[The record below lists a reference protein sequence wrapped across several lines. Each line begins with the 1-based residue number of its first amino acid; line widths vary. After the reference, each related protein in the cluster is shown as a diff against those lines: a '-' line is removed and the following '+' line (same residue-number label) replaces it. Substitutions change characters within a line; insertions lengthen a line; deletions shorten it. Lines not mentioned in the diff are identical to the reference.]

1 MDYFAQIELGLR
13 IKMLRTEKGLTQEKL
28 AEALGVSLEHIGKL
42 NVGSVHHLLIWLL
55 PCPSSSTQAQI
66 IFFLPIAEQ
75 RTSGNPYSLYL
86 LLLLI

>member
-13 IKMLRTEKGLTQEKL
+13 IKSLRTEKGLTQEKL
-28 AEALGVSLEHIGKL
+28 AESLGISVEYVGKS
-42 NVGSVHHLLIWLL
+42 NAESAHHLLIWLL

-75 RTSGNPYSLYL
+75 LNSGNPYSLYL
-86 LLLLI
+86 LLLSQ